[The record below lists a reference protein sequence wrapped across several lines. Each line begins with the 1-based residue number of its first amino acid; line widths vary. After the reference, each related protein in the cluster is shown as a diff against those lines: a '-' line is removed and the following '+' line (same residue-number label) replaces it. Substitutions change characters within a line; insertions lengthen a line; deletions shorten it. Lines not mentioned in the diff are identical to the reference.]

1 VVGCGVGVLAGVWAC
16 CSDVQ
21 NVWLSDGFFSFCL
34 PHVFT
39 PLSSSPFSS
48 PPFPP
53 LPRHRYYFKR
63 MDRGKFQ
70 KKIIGT
76 HRTYPKYSKINLKPK
91 SISTDKIYKE
101 MLEACHHIKTL
112 VKEEAF
118 KLDDQARE
126 KDNRRKMKQ
135 IEEEMKLYLTEL
147 KIWNACVKMG
157 CCFRMWIAQAE
168 FRRRKQ
174 AVLTIQSMLRCYI
187 AMLRFSKLRGL
198 LRLRAAAHNAMYLN
212 RLQSWNASIRL
223 MKTTAVAMYA
233 KRLTMLMVTRRLVI
247 TNTVA
252 QSAHCIRHTIND
264 EVLRRARMKLSTLAT
279 LVHSH
284 GRILHCIETEKR
296 RRSAICLQR
305 MFRSR
310 LMKQLLMV
318 LSGSKGCYPNMALS
332 LW

>member
-1 VVGCGVGVLAGVWAC
+1 
-16 CSDVQ
+16 
-21 NVWLSDGFFSFCL
+21 
-34 PHVFT
+34 
-39 PLSSSPFSS
+39 
-48 PPFPP
+48 
-53 LPRHRYYFKR
+53 
-63 MDRGKFQ
+63 
-70 KKIIGT
+70 
-76 HRTYPKYSKINLKPK
+76 
-91 SISTDKIYKE
+91 
-101 MLEACHHIKTL
+101 
-112 VKEEAF
+112 
-118 KLDDQARE
+118 
-126 KDNRRKMKQ
+126 
-135 IEEEMKLYLTEL
+135 
-147 KIWNACVKMG
+147 MG

-198 LRLRAAAHNAMYLN
+198 LRLRAVAHNVMYLN

-284 GRILHCIETEKR
+284 GRILFHRRCDRHIGTTQIVSSHKFIRTAGPDSIARPRDIEVTR
-296 RRSAICLQR
+296 D
-305 MFRSR
+305 
-310 LMKQLLMV
+310 V
-318 LSGSKGCYPNMALS
+318 
-332 LW
+332 